1 MGGRYFYIYCIYTYL
16 TYHLTSKGSK
26 RSRYE
31 DVITDL
37 SSHKNGQF
45 YTPGFPS
52 YLLLC
57 PSKEI

>member
-16 TYHLTSKGSK
+16 TPFDEQGSK

-31 DVITDL
+31 DVITNL

-45 YTPGFPS
+45 YTLGFPS